1 MIFPTLDELEKSVEA
16 GERYFQTADDP
27 SQSEATVE
35 NCQKIIAVDPH
46 AFIIERV
53 DGQLAAYSSVL
64 PTSNAVK
71 NDFLAGKITERE
83 LLAVATS
90 EPAFETLYL
99 LVSFVLAEYRKRGIA
114 SRLVKEQIGYFKGKY
129 GINDYYAWAWSEE
142 GKKLISALGRD
153 LKILIALPAYSK

>member
-71 NDFLAGKITERE
+71 NDFLMGKITERE
-83 LLAVATS
+83 LLAIATS

-99 LVSFVLAEYRKRGIA
+99 LVFFVLPEYEIEKNKNIESGISKLSNNATGPMGPTVVPA
-114 SRLVKEQIGYFKGKY
+114 SVKIKSKSFKFP
-129 GINDYYAWAWSEE
+129 
-142 GKKLISALGRD
+142 SAGNPMST
-153 LKILIALPAYSK
+153 KV